1 MIFEKSPRTGTGST
15 APSSAANE
23 ASGIEPGPP
32 KAHSFHGVA
41 DTRIAL
47 ARKARAESVA
57 LLNQVLAGTMT
68 LRDLYTKHL
77 WQGSGATFYP
87 LHLLCD
93 KHHDEQAELI
103 DLISERILTLG
114 GTSIA
119 MAADVAATTLLPR
132 PPRDREESSLQLAR
146 LADAH
151 ERVLHSVRAAVRRA
165 TELGDYGTNDLLA
178 GDVIRTNEKQ
188 AWIIHDQSQRRRASA
203 AR

>member
-1 MIFEKSPRTGTGST
+1 VIFEKSPRTGTGST
-15 APSSAANE
+15 APSSAATE
-23 ASGIEPGPP
+23 ASGIEPG
-32 KAHSFHGVA
+32 KAEPRSFHGIA

-47 ARKARAESVA
+47 ARKARAESVT
-57 LLNQVLAGTMT
+57 LLNRVLAGTMT
-68 LRDLYTKHL
+68 LRDLYKKHL
-77 WQGSGATFYP
+77 WQASGATFYP

-119 MAADVAATTLLPR
+119 MAADVAATTLLSR

-151 ERVLHSVRAAVRRA
+151 ERVLHNVRAAARRA

-188 AWIIHDQSQRRRASA
+188 AWIIHDQSQRSRASA
-203 AR
+203 QR